1 MDCTVFSVSIY
12 YSDDVIDPIDDGYSS
27 SESEEETAAEK
38 KLRLAKQYLA
48 QIEHEGQYS
57 LGRKIVNIFLPI
69 HFSICLRCSKEPSH

>member
-1 MDCTVFSVSIY
+1 MSIY

-27 SESEEETAAEK
+27 SESEEETPAEK

-57 LGRKIVNIFLPI
+57 LGCKIVNIFLPFNHI
-69 HFSICLRCSKEPSH
+69 VNHIVCFGCSKEPSH